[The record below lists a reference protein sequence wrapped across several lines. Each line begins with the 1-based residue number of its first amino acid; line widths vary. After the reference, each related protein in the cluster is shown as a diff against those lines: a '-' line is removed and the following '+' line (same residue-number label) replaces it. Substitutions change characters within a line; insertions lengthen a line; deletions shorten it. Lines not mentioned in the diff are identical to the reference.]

1 MLKSGRPCICIVP
14 WYSLYYDHL
23 FILYFDMSLQAVSTT
38 ALLLSNYNIRFCTVP
53 WHNFS
58 FCKILGFFFLFFG
71 CFCLFGFFLFFVFYI
86 IFVLHVLLH
95 LRLKRYVFYIEHVL
109 CYIIIL
115 LCCKCKFTR
124 GPIWL
129 VKLNK
134 YKYINVY
141 MFRHDSNCQLDGLYV
156 YSLCISASC
165 VSSKQCY
172 PGVRSVWQSLV

>member
-1 MLKSGRPCICIVP
+1 MHMHRPLVLSVFKP
-14 WYSLYYDHL
+14 SFYTVLWY
-23 FILYFDMSLQAVSTT
+23 VSTGSKYYCFVT
-38 ALLLSNYNIRFCTVP
+38 VQLQCQVFTVP

-58 FCKILGFFFLFFG
+58 FCKMFFFL
-71 CFCLFGFFLFFVFYI
+71 LFVFYI
-86 IFVLHVLLH
+86 IFILHVLLH
-95 LRLKRYVFYIEHVL
+95 LRLKRYVFYIEYVL

-115 LCCKCKFTR
+115 LCCKCKFPR

-165 VSSKQCY
+165 VLSKQCY
-172 PGVRSVWQSLV
+172 PGVRLVWQRIDLKL

>member
-1 MLKSGRPCICIVP
+1 MLKSGRPCIYIVP
-14 WYSLYYDHL
+14 WYSLYSNHL

-38 ALLLSNYNIRFCTVP
+38 VLLLSNYNIRFCTVP

-58 FCKILGFFFLFFG
+58 FCKMLGEGVVVVCFFCFLHILF
-71 CFCLFGFFLFFVFYI
+71 I
-86 IFVLHVLLH
+86 LHVLLH
-95 LRLKRYVFYIEHVL
+95 LRLKRYVFYIEYVL

-115 LCCKCKFTR
+115 LCCKCKFPR

-165 VSSKQCY
+165 VLSKQCY
-172 PGVRSVWQSLV
+172 PGVRLVWQRIDLKL